1 MIPVRAVLF
10 DRDDTLIQ
18 DRPAN
23 RDPELVRAMPGAREA
38 LRRLRA
44 HGVRLGVITN
54 QPVVDEGLV
63 HWEELLLVHDRVE
76 ELLGRFDMWCVCPHR
91 RDAGCGCRKPA
102 PGLVHRSALGLG
114 VQPRHCVVIG
124 DIGSDMAAA
133 EAAGA
138 RGVLVP
144 TPRTRP
150 EEIDRAPVVAADLLD
165 ATEKVLGGQT

>member
-1 MIPVRAVLF
+1 MIPARAVLF
-10 DRDDTLIQ
+10 DRDDTLIV

-23 RDPELVRAMPGAREA
+23 RDPELVQPMPGAREA

-44 HGVRLGVITN
+44 HGVRVGVVTN

-63 HWEELLLVHDRVE
+63 LWEELLLVHDRVE
-76 ELLGRFDMWCVCPHR
+76 ELVGRFDMWSVCPHR

-114 VQPRHCVVIG
+114 VQPRHCVVVG

-133 EAAGA
+133 RAAGA

-144 TPRTRP
+144 TARTPVKAIR
-150 EEIDRAPVVAADLLD
+150 DAPLVAMDLLD
-165 ATEKVLGGQT
+165 ATDKVLSGSA